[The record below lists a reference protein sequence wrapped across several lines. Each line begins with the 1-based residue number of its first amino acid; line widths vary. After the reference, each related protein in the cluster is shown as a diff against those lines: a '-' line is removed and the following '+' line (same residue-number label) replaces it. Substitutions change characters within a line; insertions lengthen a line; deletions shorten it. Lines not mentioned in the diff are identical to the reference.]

1 MFDFETICSR
11 TPLPLCA
18 VIQSGRHFIL
28 SNSTTIHDFNPQ
40 HLHTGILPRCY
51 ARSIDVANTMIFNVG
66 NAFVNIGALGVLL
79 MILYNIRQKFTAI
92 GRAEYLHFFQ
102 LALLMIIFTLIVNTG
117 ASPPG
122 SGSYPYFVAIQIGLA
137 GACCW
142 NLLVNAFLG
151 FNLWEDGTKKSMF
164 LTRGA
169 AFLGFV
175 ANFLVAILTFK
186 TATTTGTIDKTHTTA
201 LFVITY
207 VISGIMLLVYT
218 ICQLL
223 VSVLVVH
230 NLWVAG
236 AVMLG
241 VFFFVAGQV
250 LVYGVSDKICKG
262 ANHYIDGL
270 FCGSLCNL
278 FTLMMV
284 YKIWDMT
291 TDDDL
296 EFSVTIHNE
305 DGVVYNNALK

>member
-122 SGSYPYFVAIQIGLA
+122 SGSYPYFL
-137 GACCW
+137 
-142 NLLVNAFLG
+142 
-151 FNLWEDGTKKSMF
+151 
-164 LTRGA
+164 
-169 AFLGFV
+169 
-175 ANFLVAILTFK
+175 
-186 TATTTGTIDKTHTTA
+186 
-201 LFVITY
+201 
-207 VISGIMLLVYT
+207 
-218 ICQLL
+218 
-223 VSVLVVH
+223 
-230 NLWVAG
+230 
-236 AVMLG
+236 
-241 VFFFVAGQV
+241 
-250 LVYGVSDKICKG
+250 
-262 ANHYIDGL
+262 
-270 FCGSLCNL
+270 SL
-278 FTLMMV
+278 
-284 YKIWDMT
+284 
-291 TDDDL
+291 
-296 EFSVTIHNE
+296 IHI
-305 DGVVYNNALK
+305 